1 VEPPLLPV
9 GCGQLNGLWTTRQEA
24 FFSEDE
30 EDDVVEDFSEED
42 EDDFAEEDDFSVDVE
57 EDVEV
62 ATRTCS
68 PSGCPCGRSRC
79 P

>member
-62 ATRTCS
+62 AGVAVVDADLLSERLS
-68 PSGCPCGRSRC
+68 VR
-79 P
+79 